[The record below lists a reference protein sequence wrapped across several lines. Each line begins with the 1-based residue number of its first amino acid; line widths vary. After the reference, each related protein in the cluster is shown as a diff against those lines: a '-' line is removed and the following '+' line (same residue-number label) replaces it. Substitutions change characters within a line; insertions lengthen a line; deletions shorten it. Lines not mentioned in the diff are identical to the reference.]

1 METVHNEKW
10 LERVD
15 YASQQFES
23 RQCEILDQKEQDE
36 IHRRWT
42 EKIVKVQREAE
53 TTKLQNN
60 NSKPHGSLQQK
71 QKKCGN
77 YKQYKR
83 RRRVLIVQAPLQ
95 CGYYDRA
102 EIFQLLNMGKYY
114 RFKSNS
120 NSKIFIKMKRS
131 EFFKIQIRSGSGDLA
146 LHFLRSFWLVLDIL
160 EAK

>member
-1 METVHNEKW
+1 
-10 LERVD
+10 
-15 YASQQFES
+15 
-23 RQCEILDQKEQDE
+23 
-36 IHRRWT
+36 
-42 EKIVKVQREAE
+42 VQREAE

-146 LHFLRSFWLVLDIL
+146 LHFLRSF
-160 EAK
+160 